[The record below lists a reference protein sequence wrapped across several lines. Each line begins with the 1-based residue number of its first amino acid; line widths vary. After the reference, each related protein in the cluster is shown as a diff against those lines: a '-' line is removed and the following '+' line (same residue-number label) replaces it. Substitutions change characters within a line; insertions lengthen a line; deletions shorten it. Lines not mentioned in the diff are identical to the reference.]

1 MVSPRVHLKFKP
13 AASHTK
19 YEYLHNVEPTKT
31 TPVHYVRPLP
41 GLYPSR
47 VTLFV
52 AQFVMITRTTDSTG
66 TAIYLF
72 TFSALFPVCQYFAP
86 GLLFTQ
92 VYKSYFCMWLCELGG
107 VEVNF
112 PACNAGDQGSIL
124 RQGGI
129 FFFYCMNKI
138 IVLGTIVKR
147 IKHFRRENALFTIN
161 LFI

>member
-1 MVSPRVHLKFKP
+1 
-13 AASHTK
+13 
-19 YEYLHNVEPTKT
+19 
-31 TPVHYVRPLP
+31 
-41 GLYPSR
+41 
-47 VTLFV
+47 
-52 AQFVMITRTTDSTG
+52 
-66 TAIYLF
+66 
-72 TFSALFPVCQYFAP
+72 
-86 GLLFTQ
+86 
-92 VYKSYFCMWLCELGG
+92 MWLCELGG